1 MIMSTFAETIEFRKF
16 TLEPAKGQ
24 KQLTL
29 DQITKVIND
38 NHLGVNEAIKVNAE
52 NGKFSYTD
60 TTTIKYASVYNDDS
74 TIKEFDSQDLGTTIQ
89 GSTTK
94 SDNHI
99 RVNFKYKYSE
109 KTKDIIY
116 KAKGDR
122 AILMPVFKSF
132 KANSSV
138 VLNQINNQ
146 WIAIAM
152 PFPVSPDSKKQT
164 YIALRVLNSKMQNK
178 RK

>member
-116 KAKGDR
+116 KAKGDQ
-122 AILMPVFKSF
+122 AILMPVFNNLMYST
-132 KANSSV
+132 
-138 VLNQINNQ
+138 VLTLDINDNKWFVLSLTQ
-146 WIAIAM
+146 AESGQQTFLAIR
-152 PFPVSPDSKKQT
+152 
-164 YIALRVLNSKMQNK
+164 ILNK
-178 RK
+178 